1 MEQALKLFSHHDI
14 RNILLEMGQIKVAPE
29 EYYVLEN
36 QKEHL
41 KQEFKED
48 DELIGSALED
58 WKNGKK
64 NSFRFRLIT
73 INSEETVKSVLKI
86 LQQNK
91 IKSAPV
97 IEEYTNDIIGS
108 IDILDIVLFC
118 TAKLYVNSLTLGE
131 MLEQIDDFLS
141 KPVKHIIEL
150 SGRNHWKEI
159 SFRKSILELIE
170 LLSTKDIHRVAIVDD
185 ENKVIALLTQLNI
198 IRFIQRHIEC
208 LYSIVNQTIEE
219 WFIWKLPENYQVQTI
234 NWNSRVIDAFYVIGE
249 RQVSGIAVVNDE
261 GVLVGNIS
269 ASNMQDLDF
278 NRKDELIRTL
288 NSSLR
293 VFMKLDPSSQANSK
307 LETASNSLTRNGNG
321 NTYRVKE
328 PHVAIALT
336 KSDTMK
342 TVIEI
347 LTAKKFHRIFVV
359 DSQHKPIAVISLS
372 DIISQFSIFYL

>member
-307 LETASNSLTRNGNG
+307 LETASNSLTRNGN
-321 NTYRVKE
+321 TYRVKE

-372 DIISQFSIFYL
+372 DIISQFSIF

>member
-1 MEQALKLFSHHDI
+1 M
-14 RNILLEMGQIKVAPE
+14 
-29 EYYVLEN
+29 
-36 QKEHL
+36 
-41 KQEFKED
+41 
-48 DELIGSALED
+48 
-58 WKNGKK
+58 
-64 NSFRFRLIT
+64 
-73 INSEETVKSVLKI
+73 
-86 LQQNK
+86 
-91 IKSAPV
+91 
-97 IEEYTNDIIGS
+97 
-108 IDILDIVLFC
+108 
-118 TAKLYVNSLTLGE
+118 
-131 MLEQIDDFLS
+131 
-141 KPVKHIIEL
+141 
-150 SGRNHWKEI
+150 
-159 SFRKSILELIE
+159 
-170 LLSTKDIHRVAIVDD
+170 
-185 ENKVIALLTQLNI
+185 NI

-269 ASNMQDLDF
+269 ASNMQVHLFKKSSFFYSFHKQKQKDLDF

-372 DIISQFSIFYL
+372 DIISQFSIF

>member
-108 IDILDIVLFC
+108 IDIVLF
-118 TAKLYVNSLTLGE
+118 SFSF
-131 MLEQIDDFLS
+131 QIYLFL
-141 KPVKHIIEL
+141 
-150 SGRNHWKEI
+150 
-159 SFRKSILELIE
+159 
-170 LLSTKDIHRVAIVDD
+170 IH
-185 ENKVIALLTQLNI
+185 
-198 IRFIQRHIEC
+198 
-208 LYSIVNQTIEE
+208 
-219 WFIWKLPENYQVQTI
+219 
-234 NWNSRVIDAFYVIGE
+234 
-249 RQVSGIAVVNDE
+249 
-261 GVLVGNIS
+261 
-269 ASNMQDLDF
+269 
-278 NRKDELIRTL
+278 
-288 NSSLR
+288 
-293 VFMKLDPSSQANSK
+293 
-307 LETASNSLTRNGNG
+307 
-321 NTYRVKE
+321 
-328 PHVAIALT
+328 
-336 KSDTMK
+336 
-342 TVIEI
+342 
-347 LTAKKFHRIFVV
+347 
-359 DSQHKPIAVISLS
+359 
-372 DIISQFSIFYL
+372 